1 MEKVSRLKVFFGFF
15 SLTKPPNHMIQVYS
29 ESAQDSLQVHFWKYF
44 PMVRWQAN
52 YLISNLI

>member
-1 MEKVSRLKVFFGFF
+1 MEKVSCLKVFFGFF
-15 SLTKPPNHMIQVYS
+15 SLTKPPNHMIQVYL
-29 ESAQDSLQVHFWKYF
+29 ESALQVHFWKYF